1 MVGVE
6 PLRSEVPSAKVLS
19 LLWVVNLTFQYKV
32 NKIHPKVF
40 VVHRGVHVRS
50 GVKKKKIIK

>member
-1 MVGVE
+1 MAGVE

-40 VVHRGVHVRS
+40 QIGKQELFTEEFMC
-50 GVKKKKIIK
+50 GQG